1 MEDNDLIAQLNADL
15 KQVAG
20 EENLWLGIT
29 DEAEEGNFIG
39 TDGSKINWFNW
50 ETNEPDNRNGAGN
63 SQGGKGY
70 SKSIFYIWVK

>member
-1 MEDNDLIAQLNADL
+1 VEDNDLIAKLNADL
-15 KQVAG
+15 KQVSG

-29 DEAEEGNFIG
+29 DEAEEGKFIG

-50 ETNEPDNRNGAGN
+50 HTNEPDNRNGAGN

-70 SKSIFYIWVK
+70 FQSIFYICVT